1 MFGKKIIL
9 MLMGLVLV
17 QSPAVSVADILIM
30 KNGKRIKT
38 ERAWTEGDQIK
49 CYRFGSIIGY
59 QKDSVARIV
68 KEEPPEYNPP
78 TQVKKKN
85 GKKKIDLAEKLALS
99 RPPQNTIEEAA
110 NASVTVKT
118 QLGAGAG
125 FFITDDGYILTNRHV
140 VEMDE
145 NAIEQYKAMLETEK
159 QQLEQAER
167 QLKARKQFHL
177 FKAKY
182 EEAVR
187 LHEKKRSDLETI
199 RLQAQYNAPRIVLA
213 DETELGVSV
222 VEISRD
228 HDLALLKLDGHST
241 PFLEPDSNR
250 LAQGDALYA
259 VGSPLNLSHSVS
271 SGVFS
276 GYRDQYL
283 QSNVQI
289 NQGNSGGPMITKEGK
304 VVGIN
309 TWKIAGSNIEG
320 ISFSIPIKTAITE
333 FDELKSLY
341 KTK

>member
-1 MFGKKIIL
+1 MFGKKMVL
-9 MLMGLVLV
+9 VLMGLALV
-17 QSPAVSVADILIM
+17 QFPAVSVADILIM

-38 ERAWTEGDQIK
+38 ERAWTEGNQIK

-59 QKDSVARIV
+59 QKESVARII
-68 KEEPPEYNPP
+68 KEEVRESKPPRR
-78 TQVKKKN
+78 VKKK
-85 GKKKIDLAEKLALS
+85 KERKKIDLAEKLALS

-140 VEMDE
+140 IEMDG
-145 NAIEQYKAMLETEK
+145 NAIEKYKAMLEIEK
-159 QQLEQAER
+159 QQLEQAKR

-187 LHEKKRSDLETI
+187 LHEKKRSELETV
-199 RLQAQYNAPRIVLA
+199 RLQAQYSAPQIILA
-213 DETELGVSV
+213 DETEMGVSV
-222 VEISRD
+222 VEISRS
-228 HDLALLKLDGHST
+228 HDLALLKLDGHHT
-241 PFLEPDSNR
+241 PFLEPDNNR
-250 LAQGDALYA
+250 LAQGDTLYA

-276 GYRDQYL
+276 GYRNEYL

-309 TWKIAGSNIEG
+309 TWKMAGADIEG
-320 ISFSIPIKTAITE
+320 ISFSIPIKTAINE
-333 FDELKSLY
+333 FDELKSRY